1 MTLPSVH
8 EAAPAVAVPFTRP
21 TPRDRGRTPSAATG
35 SVPEPHWSDRLRG
48 GLPAETGLAIGVV
61 VIVSLLIVPLPSIL
75 LDALLALSLGLSVVV
90 LLVTISTREP
100 TEFSVFPSL
109 LLLLTLLR
117 LGLNVSST
125 RLILS
130 EGTAGRVIEA
140 FGGFVIGGN
149 FVVGIV
155 IFLILVVINFVVIT
169 KGAGRIAEVA
179 ARFTLDAMPGKQMAI
194 DADLSAG
201 LIDEVG
207 ARQRRAEIARHAD
220 FYGAMD
226 GAAKF
231 VRGDAI
237 AGLIITG
244 INLVGGFLVGMLQQG
259 LGAAESMNRYAVL
272 TVGDGLVSQIPS
284 LIVSTAAGMI
294 VTFGTT
300 STEMGPAVVSQLTRR
315 PRAIWVA
322 SGVLGVFA
330 LLPGLPMLP
339 FLLLAATAAGVAWR
353 AEDVAALALA
363 DAAVPTGRPTEEAAP
378 PFRDLLRVE
387 PLEIEVGY
395 ALVSLVDE
403 SQRGDLLQRI
413 SIIRKQLAVDLGMVI
428 PAIRVR
434 DNIQLPAT
442 SYAIKVR
449 GVRVAGGE
457 VIPRYFL
464 ALDNT
469 GSNPPLEGIR
479 TTDPAYGLPAT
490 WISPERRAEAE
501 VSGYSVV
508 EPATVLATHLLET
521 IRRQAAE
528 LLSRQDVRE
537 LLDGLKETHPALVED
552 AIPQR
557 LTLGTL
563 HRVLQRLLREGV
575 PVRDLPTILETLSDA
590 SEGTKDPEVLTEHV
604 RKTLASAIAHLH
616 ADPDGAMRG
625 ITVGPR
631 LEAAFMTLFSP
642 RPGTP
647 PQIGA
652 DDLTHLL
659 RTFGELATAARR
671 EGHYRPVITPPA
683 LRVGIRRLLEP
694 VHPHVPVLSLAE
706 LPAHMPLHS
715 LSTWE
720 IPRAS

>member
-1 MTLPSVH
+1 
-8 EAAPAVAVPFTRP
+8 
-21 TPRDRGRTPSAATG
+21 
-35 SVPEPHWSDRLRG
+35 
-48 GLPAETGLAIGVV
+48 
-61 VIVSLLIVPLPSIL
+61 
-75 LDALLALSLGLSVVV
+75 
-90 LLVTISTREP
+90 
-100 TEFSVFPSL
+100 
-109 LLLLTLLR
+109 
-117 LGLNVSST
+117 
-125 RLILS
+125 
-130 EGTAGRVIEA
+130 
-140 FGGFVIGGN
+140 
-149 FVVGIV
+149 
-155 IFLILVVINFVVIT
+155 
-169 KGAGRIAEVA
+169 
-179 ARFTLDAMPGKQMAI
+179 
-194 DADLSAG
+194 
-201 LIDEVG
+201 
-207 ARQRRAEIARHAD
+207 
-220 FYGAMD
+220 MD

-231 VRGDAI
+231 VRGDAV

-294 VTFGTT
+294 VTFGST

-353 AEDVAALALA
+353 AGDAATLALTEA
-363 DAAVPTGRPTEEAAP
+363 EAISAGRAPEEPTP

-395 ALVSLVDE
+395 ALVPLVDE
-403 SQRGDLLQRI
+403 GQRGDLLQRI

-457 VIPRYFL
+457 VMPRYFL

-469 GSNPPLEGIR
+469 GGNPPLEGIR

-604 RKTLASAIAHLH
+604 RKTLSSAIAHLH

-625 ITVGPR
+625 ITIGPR

-652 DDLTHLL
+652 DDLTRLL
-659 RTFGELATAARR
+659 RTFGDLVIAARR

-683 LRVGIRRLLEP
+683 LRVGVRRLLEP

-720 IPRAS
+720 IPHAS